1 MVNKAVTILLNLPL
15 LRQRNSRTFP
25 ASRRTQKIR
34 RGFSLHVTSGAEGNR
49 NMQTITRTDGKVFSH
64 DPTLRGYQLLYRQDQ
79 VNHCPSCGRTH
90 WYVGR
95 VSAECA
101 FCATALPLVEAVT
114 GAGTHRSAHRP
125 AFFADAA

>member
-1 MVNKAVTILLNLPL
+1 M
-15 LRQRNSRTFP
+15 P
-25 ASRRTQKIR
+25 AIIRTQTQL
-34 RGFSLHVTSGAEGNR
+34 FP
-49 NMQTITRTDGKVFSH
+49 H
-64 DPTLRGYQLLYRQDQ
+64 DPTLRGYNILYRQDQ

-114 GAGTHRSAHRP
+114 GHGTHRPRVRP
-125 AFFADAA
+125 AEFADAA